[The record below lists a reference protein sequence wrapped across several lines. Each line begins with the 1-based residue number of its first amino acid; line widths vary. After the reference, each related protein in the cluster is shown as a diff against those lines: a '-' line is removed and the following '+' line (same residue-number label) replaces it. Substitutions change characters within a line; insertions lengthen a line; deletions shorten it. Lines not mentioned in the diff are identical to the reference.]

1 MPLIATT
8 VAFTVAEQLREGVEA
23 VADWIYVDNSNVFI
37 EGQRVSAVQAG
48 MALDIWDALNNK
60 ILDHDY
66 RMSFGKLY
74 TFVAGTDPEETAR
87 AMLFGS
93 RPPVNDAIWDL
104 AKKAGFEVVTHDRNA
119 ANKEKKIDT
128 GIVAALTRDAY
139 RNAGEGDVFTIVS
152 GDSDYVPA
160 VEQLIADG
168 FQVDVVFWEHAAREL
183 REACSNFISLNQH
196 LAALRP

>member
-1 MPLIATT
+1 M
-8 VAFTVAEQLREGVEA
+8 
-23 VADWIYVDNSNVFI
+23 ADWISVDNSNVFI
-37 EGQRVSAVQAG
+37 EGQRASAVKSG
-48 MALDIWDALNNK
+48 MALDIWDALSNRV
-60 ILDHDY
+60 LDPSY

-74 TFVAGTDPEETAR
+74 AFVAGNDPAETAR

-93 RPPVNDAIWDL
+93 RPPTNDTIWEM
-104 AKKAGFEVVTHDRNA
+104 AKRAGFEVVTQDRNA

-139 RNAGEGDVFTIVS
+139 RNAKAGDVFTIVS

-168 FQVDVVFWEHAAREL
+168 FQVDVVFWDHAAREL
-183 REACSNFISLNQH
+183 RESCSNFISLNQH
-196 LAALRP
+196 IDALRP